1 MFNHG
6 TNPATNES
14 WWKHKFE
21 LTAGRAAQVGSGM
34 PAHSIPLAT
43 ASALFEE
50 ERARMRQAWRD
61 YTESLFEDAR
71 NRLYVESPMS
81 SIGSSEAL
89 VPTRAAAT

>member
-1 MFNHG
+1 
-6 TNPATNES
+6 
-14 WWKHKFE
+14 
-21 LTAGRAAQVGSGM
+21 M

-71 NRLYVESPMS
+71 NRLYVESVYGLLHGKRGRFGHLQS
-81 SIGSSEAL
+81 DGIAW
-89 VPTRAAAT
+89 TRTP